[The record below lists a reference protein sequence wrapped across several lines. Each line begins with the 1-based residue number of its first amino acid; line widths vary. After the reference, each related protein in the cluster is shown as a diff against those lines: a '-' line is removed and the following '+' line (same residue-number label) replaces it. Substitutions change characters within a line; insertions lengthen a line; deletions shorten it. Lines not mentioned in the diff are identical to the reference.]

1 MEIIQLNIQGMT
13 CASCVAHVEKGIKKT
28 DGIDMATVNL
38 ASEKATVSYD
48 PETTDIENIIKSVV
62 DAGYSASVPN
72 EEETDEE
79 QKEKSRQLRKL
90 KIHTL
95 VAALLSAPLMAAMFS
110 MIFEIHWLMFLH
122 NPLVQLLL
130 ATPVQFWIGWRFYK
144 GAWKSICAG
153 SPGMDVLVAMGTSA
167 AYFFSIFNGF
177 FAEGLGL
184 DTRGLYFEASAIII
198 TLVLLGKYLESNAR
212 GKTSEAIKKLMG
224 LQPKTARVERDG
236 NVVEVPL
243 SDVIPGDLVHIKP
256 GDRIPVDGVIITGN
270 TAVDESMITGESMPV
285 EKNIGD
291 KLVSGTINSHGTV
304 LFKAEHV
311 GKDSVLSRIISI
323 VEEAQGS
330 KAPIQKLADKVAAVF
345 VPVVLIIAVVTFLIW
360 WFAAGSITGAI
371 VSSVAVLVIACP
383 CALGLATPTAI
394 MVGTGVGAQRGIL
407 IKNGEILQSAGKL
420 TAVVLDKTG
429 TITMGKPEMHE
440 LLPLNGDFSESGIRE
455 LLKIAASL
463 EDNSE
468 HPLARAVVRGS
479 EDRNIT
485 LDKVDDFQAVPG
497 KGIEAVLKGKKYFI
511 GTEKYL
517 SEKGITPA
525 SYHEQKAEMENEGNT
540 VVVLSDESDAL
551 GLITIADSIK
561 EHSREGVEL
570 LKKMGLQ
577 VFMIT
582 GDNQRTANA
591 IAVKAGIK
599 NVLAEVLPEGKA
611 AEVQKLQSNGQIV
624 AMVGDGVND
633 APALA
638 TADTGIAMGQGS
650 DIAMES
656 ADITLMRG
664 DLREIAAAIQLSR
677 KTMSKIRQNLFWA
690 FFYNSIGIPFSALGF
705 LNPIIAGAAMAFSS
719 VSVVSNSLSLKNFK
733 MNTSTKSVTDHTSTS
748 SVTDRMVRE
757 SDKSNIEEKENNMEV
772 TIKVEGMSC
781 NHCKMSVEKAAGS
794 IGNVESP
801 VVDLD
806 AKELKFSF
814 SGEESSTVESV
825 KAAVKE
831 AGFEPV

>member
-28 DGIDMATVNL
+28 KGIDMAAVNL
-38 ASEKATVSYD
+38 ATEKATVSYD
-48 PETTDIENIIKSVV
+48 PKEIDVENIIKSVF
-62 DAGYSASVPN
+62 DAGYAATIPN
-72 EEETDEE
+72 EENTSEE
-79 QKEKSRQLRKL
+79 QKEKDKTLKKL
-90 KIHTL
+90 KIKTL
-95 VAALLSAPLMAAMFS
+95 VSALLSAPLVLAMFAG
-110 MIFEIHWLMFLH
+110 IFKISSLMFLH
-122 NPLVQLLL
+122 NPILQLIL
-130 ATPVQFWIGWRFYK
+130 ATPVQFWIGARFYR
-144 GAWKSICAG
+144 GAWKSIRAG
-153 SPGMDVLVAMGTSA
+153 SPGMDVLVALGTSS

-177 FAEGLGL
+177 FAGRLGVEA
-184 DTRGLYFEASAIII
+184 TGLYFEASAIII
-198 TLVLLGKYLESNAR
+198 TLVLLGKFLESNAK

-236 NVVEVPL
+236 QVVEIPI
-243 SDVIPGDLVHIKP
+243 SDVIPGDLVYIKP
-256 GDRIPVDGVIITGN
+256 GDRIPVDGVIVTGN

-285 EKNIGD
+285 EKQIGD
-291 KLVSGTINSHGTV
+291 KLVSGTINSYGSV
-304 LFKAEHV
+304 QFKAEHV
-311 GKDSVLSRIISI
+311 GRDSVLSRIISI

-345 VPVVLIIAVVTFLIW
+345 VPVVLVIAVVTFIIW
-360 WFAAGSITGAI
+360 WLILGSLTSAI

-429 TITMGKPEMHE
+429 TITLGKPELQE
-440 LLPLNGDFSESGIRE
+440 LIPLMADPSDSDRND
-455 LLKIAASL
+455 LLIIAASL

-468 HPLARAVVRGS
+468 HPLARAVVQAS
-479 EDRNIT
+479 EDQRLSLSTVENF
-485 LDKVDDFQAVPG
+485 KAVPG
-497 KGIEAVLKGKKYFI
+497 KGITAVFSGKSYFI

-517 SEKGITPA
+517 SDNNISSLSYREKK
-525 SYHEQKAEMENEGNT
+525 SELENQGNT
-540 VVVLSDESDAL
+540 VVVLADASEAL
-551 GLITIADSIK
+551 ALITIADSIK
-561 EHSREGVEL
+561 ETSREGVEL
-570 LKKMGLQ
+570 LKTMGLD
-577 VFMIT
+577 VYMIT
-582 GDNQRTANA
+582 GDNQRTAHA
-591 IAVKAGIK
+591 IAAKAGIN

-611 AEVQKLQSNGQIV
+611 AEVQKLQQMGKVV
-624 AMVGDGVND
+624 AMIGDGVND

-656 ADITLMRG
+656 SDITLMRG

-677 KTMSKIRQNLFWA
+677 KTMGKIKQNLFWA
-690 FFYNSIGIPFSALGF
+690 FFYNAIGIPFAAMGF

-719 VSVVSNSLSLKNFK
+719 VSVVSNSLSLKNF
-733 MNTSTKSVTDHTSTS
+733 THSAS
-748 SVTDRMVRE
+748 SGTRHGI
-757 SDKSNIEEKENNMEV
+757 SKNSKAQKHKENNMEV
-772 TIKVEGMSC
+772 TIKVDGMSC
-781 NHCKMSVEKAAGS
+781 NHCKMSVEKAAGM
-794 IGNVESP
+794 IENVNNPE
-801 VVDLD
+801 VNLE

-814 SGEESSTVESV
+814 AGDEDSTVESV